1 MLYIKNVLYIRIYM
15 HACICVYMY
24 IYNFCIYIYIYIYIY
39 SNILINA
46 TVILKDKMLNQ
57 KFTSLFK
64 IYEQNNIHLIK

>member
-1 MLYIKNVLYIRIYM
+1 MF
-15 HACICVYMY
+15 Y
-24 IYNFCIYIYIYIYIY
+24 IYVYTCMHVYVYICIYITFVYIYIY
-39 SNILINA
+39 SNILIDA

>member
-24 IYNFCIYIYIYIYIY
+24 IYDFCIYIYIY
-39 SNILINA
+39 SNILIDA

>member
-1 MLYIKNVLYIRIYM
+1 MF
-15 HACICVYMY
+15 Y
-24 IYNFCIYIYIYIYIY
+24 IYVYTCMHVYVYICIYITFVYIYIYIYIY
-39 SNILINA
+39 SNILIDA

>member
-1 MLYIKNVLYIRIYM
+1 MF
-15 HACICVYMY
+15 Y
-24 IYNFCIYIYIYIYIY
+24 IYVYTCMHVYVYICIYITFVYIYIYIY
-39 SNILINA
+39 SNILIDA